1 MTETYADRRGEI
13 ATYFDATAVDAWA
26 QLTSDAPVSGIR
38 QTVRQ
43 GRDRMREILLSWLA
57 YDLSHHTLLDAG
69 CGTGALAFAAAR
81 RGASVTAVDLSANL
95 IALAQDRAPSNLTS
109 NLNFRVGD
117 MSDASL
123 GAFDHVVAMD
133 SLIHYQQVQVVDLL
147 AQIAPRVRQS
157 ILFTFA
163 PRTPALALMHATG
176 RLFPRSNRSPA
187 IEPITET
194 RLHKAIARA
203 PALARWRLGR
213 TERVSSG
220 FYTSQAVELVRR

>member
-1 MTETYADRRGEI
+1 
-13 ATYFDATAVDAWA
+13 
-26 QLTSDAPVSGIR
+26 
-38 QTVRQ
+38 
-43 GRDRMREILLSWLA
+43 
-57 YDLSHHTLLDAG
+57 
-69 CGTGALAFAAAR
+69 
-81 RGASVTAVDLSANL
+81 
-95 IALAQDRAPSNLTS
+95 
-109 NLNFRVGD
+109 RVGD

-163 PRTPALALMHATG
+163 PRTPALALMHSAG
-176 RLFPRSNRSPA
+176 RLFPRSNRSSA
-187 IEPITET
+187 IEPVTEA

-203 PALARWRLGR
+203 PALAGWRLGR

-220 FYTSQAVELVRR
+220 FYTSQALELVRR